1 MRNTSDMTPSEP
13 STYSADD
20 LTRVVRR
27 LDMALAA
34 WHGGLSEDMGM
45 GASELMAL
53 AHLASDEHLG
63 PSELAHRLRITTGAT
78 TALLDR
84 LAARGHVVRE
94 RHPSDRRKV
103 VLRLTPH
110 AHEEALLR
118 LHPMAT
124 EIAEVAER
132 LSPEERRTVG
142 RFLEDLGAILRRH
155 TDGPP
160 SS

>member
-1 MRNTSDMTPSEP
+1 MSDNIDMRPGEP
-13 STYSADD
+13 SAYTADD
-20 LTRVVRR
+20 LTRAARQ

-34 WHGGLSEDMGM
+34 WHGELSEDMGM

-53 AHLASDEHLG
+53 AHLASDENLG
-63 PSELAHRLRITTGAT
+63 PTELAHRLRITTGAT

-84 LAARGHVVRE
+84 LAARGHVARE
-94 RHPSDRRKV
+94 PHPSDRRKV

-110 AHEEALLR
+110 AREEALLR

-124 EIAEVAER
+124 EITEVAER
-132 LSPEERRTVG
+132 LSPDERRTVG
-142 RFLEDLGAILRRH
+142 RFLEDLVAILRRH

-160 SS
+160 S